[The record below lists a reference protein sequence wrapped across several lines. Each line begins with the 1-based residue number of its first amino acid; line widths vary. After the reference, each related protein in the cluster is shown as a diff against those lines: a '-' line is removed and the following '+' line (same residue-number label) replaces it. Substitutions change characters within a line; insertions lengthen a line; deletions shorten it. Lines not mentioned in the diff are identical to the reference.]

1 MSVSLD
7 FSPFRKIP
15 KLNETLIF
23 VSLHKSGLLVERN
36 DWRLWA
42 EMKGGRVDGWM
53 GGDGSQLLVHGETRF
68 DSHVE
73 NLFYGVNI
81 I

>member
-36 DWRLWA
+36 D
-42 EMKGGRVDGWM
+42 
-53 GGDGSQLLVHGETRF
+53 
-68 DSHVE
+68 
-73 NLFYGVNI
+73 
-81 I
+81 